1 MISMNER
8 LKEKVLSEI
17 DSLRG
22 RLWEISREIHSNP
35 ELGYREFKASE
46 LLASRLEREGFEVVR
61 GVAGLPTAFK
71 AVRRG
76 SADRPRIGL
85 MAEYDALPGVGH
97 GCGHNIISAITLG
110 AALALSKIMDRL
122 PGTLVVFG
130 TPAEEAYV
138 DNAGGKVVMLGD
150 IKEVDAAM
158 MFHPSSRT
166 TTICKSISREALEFE
181 FKGKAVHAAG
191 ETWRGVNA
199 LEAAMLTFSGINA
212 LRQHLRPGVLV
223 HGIIA
228 EGGEAPNII
237 PDRAVIRL
245 YVRAKDPKDL
255 EEASKRVKNC
265 ARGAALATGA
275 ELRIRNYANTYIN
288 MITNM
293 TLAEALERNLRRLGV
308 EIDEPREGRGSTDMG
323 NVSHNVPAVHAYI
336 RICPEGTPGHSKEFA
351 EAAISREAEEALVI
365 GAKALAMT
373 VIDLL
378 TKPEL
383 MRGVREEFEETIKGE
398 RGG

>member
-1 MISMNER
+1 MEG
-8 LKEKVLSEI
+8 LKSEVSAII
-17 DSLRG
+17 DSLG
-22 RLWEISREIHSNP
+22 ERLWEISRWIHDHP
-35 ELGYREFKASE
+35 ELGYREFEASRLLASE
-46 LLASRLEREGFEVVR
+46 LEGAGFEVTR

-71 AVRRG
+71 AEYRG
-76 SADRPRIGL
+76 GAERPRIGL

-97 GCGHNIISAITLG
+97 GCGHNVISAITLG
-110 AALALSKIMDRL
+110 AALALSRVMKRL

-138 DNAGGKVVMLGD
+138 ENAGGKVVMLD
-150 IKEVDAAM
+150 EIKTVDAAM
-158 MFHPSSRT
+158 MFHPSTRT
-166 TTICKSISREALEFE
+166 TTICSNLCREALEFE
-181 FKGKAVHAAG
+181 FLGRAVHAAG

-199 LEAAMLTFSGINA
+199 LEAAMLTFTAINA
-212 LRQHLRPGVLV
+212 LRQHLKPGVLV

-245 YVRAKDPKDL
+245 YVRAKTPEEL
-255 EEASKRVKNC
+255 EEASERVKNC
-265 ARGAALATGA
+265 ARGAAIATGA
-275 ELRIRNYANTYIN
+275 EVRIRNYANTYLN

-293 TLAEALERNLRRLGV
+293 TLAEALERNLRALGV

-323 NVSHNVPAVHAYI
+323 NVSHHVPAVHAYI
-336 RICPEGTPGHSKEFA
+336 KIAPEGTPGHSHEFA
-351 EAAISREAEEALVI
+351 EAAVSEEAEKMILI

-383 MRGVREEFEETIKGE
+383 MRRVREEFEKAVEG
-398 RGG
+398 RGNLDA

>member
-1 MISMNER
+1 MSVK
-8 LKEKVLSEI
+8 LKREVSAEV
-17 DSLRG
+17 DSLRE
-22 RLWEISREIHSNP
+22 RLWEISQKIHSEP
-35 ELGYREFKASE
+35 ELGYEEFRASALLTSE
-46 LLASRLEREGFEVVR
+46 LERIGFEVVR
-61 GVAGLPTAFK
+61 GISGLETAFR
-71 AVRRG
+71 AVKRG
-76 SADRPRIGL
+76 GADRPWIGL

-97 GCGHNIISAITLG
+97 GCGHNLISAITLG
-110 AALALSKIMDRL
+110 AALALVKVMDRL
-122 PGTLVVFG
+122 EGNLIVFG

-138 DNAGGKVVMLGD
+138 DNAGGKVVMLEE
-150 IKEVDAAM
+150 IRMVDAAM

-166 TTICKSISREALEFE
+166 TTICKSISREALEFK
-181 FKGKAVHAAG
+181 FRGRAVHAAG

-199 LEAAMLTFSGINA
+199 LEAAMLTFAGINA

-245 YVRAKDPKDL
+245 YVRAKNLEEL
-255 EEASKRVKNC
+255 EEASRGVKNC
-265 ARGAALATGA
+265 AKGAALATGA
-275 ELRIRNYANTYIN
+275 ELRIRNYANTYLN

-293 TLAEALERNLRRLGV
+293 TLAEALERNLRKLGV

-323 NVSHNVPAVHAYI
+323 NVSYHVPAIHAYI
-336 RICPEGTPGHSKEFA
+336 RICPEGTPGHSSEFA
-351 EAAISREAEEALVI
+351 EAAISEQAEKAMIL

-378 TKPEL
+378 TQPEL
-383 MRGVREEFEETIKGE
+383 MRRVKEEFEEAV
-398 RGG
+398 RGGDSTS